1 MKTKQLIIA
10 SLLSVV
16 AAGAFADT
24 TAVTRAQVKQ
34 ELQNDFEI
42 RQQLMQHQEVAMRAG
57 CDLNAESYEA
67 SAHIACNN
75 LVQKIAASNG
85 NDAAAKVASFKAQNR

>member
-1 MKTKQLIIA
+1 MKTKQLIIG
-10 SLLSVV
+10 SLLSVA
-16 AAGAFADT
+16 AAGAYADS
-24 TAVTRAQVKQ
+24 AALTRAQVKQ

-67 SAHIACNN
+67 SASIACNN
-75 LVQKIAASNG
+75 LVQKIAATNG
-85 NDAAAKVASFKAQNR
+85 SDAAAKVANFTAQNR